1 VLTRLNTEFIA
12 SHPLER
18 SVGVETWVPLT
29 PELRQANPGL
39 DIWDDPDT
47 NNVWDDPDW
56 DTKFC
61 FVIQWIAKKVRLR

>member
-1 VLTRLNTEFIA
+1 M
-12 SHPLER
+12 
-18 SVGVETWVPLT
+18 GVETWVPLT